1 MKYRVPELDD
11 KINKLRLAQECRNMA
26 RACKAGVNVP
36 YLLMVDEINK
46 IFAMQYIE
54 NAITIKEYLA
64 THKLSLQM
72 VEQIASGIAKMHNS
86 DIIHGDLTTSN
97 ILVRAKFVSSPY
109 TSIQY
114 TPQEVMQQIEKAGG
128 DIVFKSIVFH

>member
-1 MKYRVPELDD
+1 
-11 KINKLRLAQECRNMA
+11 
-26 RACKAGVNVP
+26 
-36 YLLMVDEINK
+36 
-46 IFAMQYIE
+46 MQYIE